1 MIDADAFALMKP
13 TAYLINVA
21 RGEVIV
27 EKALYTA
34 LKERRIDGAA
44 LDTWYRYPGT
54 VENAEPDPD
63 RGGPFQGSQYD
74 FNALDNVLLTP
85 HSSAHTFDAD
95 EGRYVSIAKSL
106 REYAQGQTPKRL
118 VATGTGENLG
128 DFNCHEPDLQAGI
141 TAATCHAPTHARV
154 LRWQGDVV
162 VWRKVFFEEKNM
174 SELETFRAET
184 RAWLEENCPAS
195 MRTPMPEREMPWGGR
210 NASYPN
216 PDTKV
221 WMDNMASR
229 GWTAPSWPA
238 EYGGGGLSKEGKQN
252 SAGRACPHQSRA
264 GTDELAFGCLAPRCW
279 NLPAK
284 SRRKNIS
291 VKSSAAKSG
300 CQGYSEPG
308 AGSRSGRSANQG
320 RRQGRPLSGK
330 RSGASPYADQC
341 DWIFCLVRTDKSV
354 KHDGMIQVSKHV
366 PSS

>member
-1 MIDADAFALMKP
+1 MTRHIAVFGKMGLKFGHLIEAAINDIAGWQVDIWPCDDDLAARDTMLETCEAAIMGPDFILTPGNFAALMAAPNLKLVAQPWVGTDWLDPGFLPKGLMVCNAGGHAASMAEHVMASILEHAIELRTQHADMLVGRWYRSGRNSAPDARHGHLNGKTLGLVGFGEIARAVVRRANAFNMNCCAVARSAREQTPDGLDWIGTQAELPRLLNESDYIALTCDLNAETEGMIDADAFALMKP

-128 DFNCHEPDLQAGI
+128 DF
-141 TAATCHAPTHARV
+141 R
-154 LRWQGDVV
+154 
-162 VWRKVFFEEKNM
+162 
-174 SELETFRAET
+174 
-184 RAWLEENCPAS
+184 
-195 MRTPMPEREMPWGGR
+195 
-210 NASYPN
+210 
-216 PDTKV
+216 
-221 WMDNMASR
+221 
-229 GWTAPSWPA
+229 
-238 EYGGGGLSKEGKQN
+238 
-252 SAGRACPHQSRA
+252 
-264 GTDELAFGCLAPRCW
+264 
-279 NLPAK
+279 LP
-284 SRRKNIS
+284 
-291 VKSSAAKSG
+291 
-300 CQGYSEPG
+300 
-308 AGSRSGRSANQG
+308 
-320 RRQGRPLSGK
+320 
-330 RSGASPYADQC
+330 
-341 DWIFCLVRTDKSV
+341 
-354 KHDGMIQVSKHV
+354 
-366 PSS
+366 